1 MTKDELEK
9 VSLEPGTRIFREGEP
24 GDKAYLIIDGMVEIS
39 KQVADSETSVIA
51 ALGKGE
57 IIGEMSLIDD
67 MPRAA
72 TARATK
78 PTRLLVISRDD
89 LTARLTKTD
98 PVVRQLLKV
107 FVNRLR
113 AETRKAADRAPII
126 R

>member
-1 MTKDELEK
+1 MANEGMEK
-9 VSLEPGTRIFREGEP
+9 VDMEPGTRIFREGEP

-39 KQVADSETSVIA
+39 KRVADSETSVIA

-57 IIGEMSLIDD
+57 IIGEMALIDD

-72 TARATK
+72 TARAMQPTK
-78 PTRLLVISRDD
+78 LLVINRDD
-89 LTARLTKTD
+89 LTARLARTD

-113 AETRKAADRAPII
+113 AETRKAAERAPVI